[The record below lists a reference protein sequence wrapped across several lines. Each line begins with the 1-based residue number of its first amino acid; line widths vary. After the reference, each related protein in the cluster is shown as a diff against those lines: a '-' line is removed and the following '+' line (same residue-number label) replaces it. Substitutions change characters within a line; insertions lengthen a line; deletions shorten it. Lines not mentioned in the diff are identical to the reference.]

1 MTTAE
6 DLREPAP
13 LPWRR
18 VMSWLIRRELWEH
31 RAVLVAPVIVA
42 GVGMIG
48 FLLSTIAL
56 PSALRAVA
64 AGDRAH
70 RALVLGPYSF
80 MALAVLLIGLLVAA
94 TYSLGALQ
102 GERRDRS
109 LLFWKSL
116 PVSDGMTVLSK
127 AAVPI
132 LVTPVVTFAVVFA
145 AQLLMLAWSTLVVV
159 ANGISPMT
167 LWAQVKLDT
176 MWLVLPYG
184 LVINAL
190 WQAPV
195 YAWFLLVSAWSR
207 RMPILWALGP
217 FLAPALIEA
226 MAFRTSHVGHFMVV
240 RFLGGLA
247 QAFSVGGKAQQA
259 VDSVSQLDPGHIL
272 AEPDIWVGLLFAAA
286 FLAAA
291 AWLRRRR
298 EPN

>member
-6 DLREPAP
+6 DLREPPP

-31 RAVLVAPVIVA
+31 RAILVAPVAIA
-42 GVGMIG
+42 GVGLIG
-48 FLLSTIAL
+48 SLLSSFAL

-70 RALVLGPYSF
+70 RTLVLGPYSF
-80 MALAVLLIGLLVAA
+80 MALAVLLVGMLVAI

-109 LLFWKSL
+109 LLFWKSM

-127 AAVPI
+127 AAIPI
-132 LVTPVVTFAVVFA
+132 AVTPVVTLVVVFA
-145 AQLLMLAWSTLVVV
+145 AQILMLAWSTLVVV

-184 LVINAL
+184 LLINAA

-195 YAWFLLVSAWSR
+195 YAWFLLVSAWAR

-217 FLAPALIEA
+217 FVAPALIEA
-226 MAFRTSHVGHFMVV
+226 MAFRTSHVGHFLIV
-240 RFLGGLA
+240 RLLGGLA
-247 QAFSVGGKAQQA
+247 QAFSVGGKAEQA
-259 VDSVSQLDPGHIL
+259 VDNVSQLDPGHIL
-272 AEPDIWVGLLFAAA
+272 AEPDIWVGLVFAAA

-298 EPN
+298 EPT

>member
-1 MTTAE
+1 MTIAE
-6 DLREPAP
+6 ELREPPP
-13 LPWRR
+13 LPRRR

-31 RAVLVAPVIVA
+31 RAVLVAPVATA
-42 GVGMIG
+42 GVGLIG
-48 FLLSTIAL
+48 FLLSSFAL

-64 AGDRAH
+64 AGDKAH
-70 RALVLGPYSF
+70 RTLVLGPYSF
-80 MALAVLLIGLLVAA
+80 MALAVLLVGMLVAVA
-94 TYSLGALQ
+94 YSLGALQ

-116 PVSDGMTVLSK
+116 PVSDGLTVLSK

-145 AQLLMLAWSTLVVV
+145 AQLLMLAWSTLVVA
-159 ANGISPMT
+159 ANGLSPAL
-167 LWAQVKLDT
+167 LWTQVKLDT

-184 LVINAL
+184 LLINAA

-195 YAWFLLVSAWSR
+195 YAWFLLVSAWAR

-226 MAFRTSHVGHFMVV
+226 MAFRTSHVGHFIVV
-240 RFLGGLA
+240 RLLGGLA
-247 QAFSVGGKAQQA
+247 QAFSVGGKAEQA
-259 VDSVSQLDPGHIL
+259 VDNVRQLDPGHIL
-272 AEPDIWVGLLFAAA
+272 AEPDIWLGLLFAAG

-298 EPN
+298 EPT